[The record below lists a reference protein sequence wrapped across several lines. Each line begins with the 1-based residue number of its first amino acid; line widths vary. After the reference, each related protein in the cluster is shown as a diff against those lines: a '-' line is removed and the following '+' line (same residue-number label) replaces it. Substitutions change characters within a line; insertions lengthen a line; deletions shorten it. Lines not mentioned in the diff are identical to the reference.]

1 MGQYYKLMT
10 LKTRSKE
17 AKNTQNE
24 KIDKWF
30 NSHDFNNGSKLME
43 FSYVGNHLVN
53 AFCST
58 LAGEAK
64 IAVCGG
70 DYADPDRKGQ
80 IRRLYNLYQ
89 LATDKTKVN
98 PVDYMDVCTKTYQY
112 IINEDTKQFVDVYKA
127 KRDKWGMKVHPLPL
141 LIAEGNGRGGGDYS
155 TNRPDIDKVG
165 IWARNLIRVSDEK
178 PAKDY
183 KELKVNFKEC

>member
-17 AKNTQNE
+17 VKNTQDE
-24 KIDKWF
+24 KIDTWF
-30 NSHDFNNGSKLME
+30 YSHEFDNGLKLME
-43 FSYVGNHLVN
+43 FSYVGNNLVN

-58 LAGEAK
+58 LVEEPK
-64 IAVCGG
+64 IVVCCG

-80 IRRLYNLYQ
+80 KRNLYD
-89 LATDKTKVN
+89 LATDKTKAN
-98 PVDYMDVCTKTYQY
+98 PDDFTDVCKKTYQY
-112 IINEDTKQFVDVYKA
+112 IINEDTKQFVDVNKA
-127 KRDKWGMKVHPLPL
+127 KRDKWGMRIHPLPL

-155 TNRPDIDKVG
+155 NRCSDIGKVG
-165 IWARNLIRVSDEK
+165 LWARNLIRVSDEK

-183 KELKVNFKEC
+183 KELKVSFKEC

>member
-1 MGQYYKLMT
+1 MGQHYKLMT

-30 NSHDFNNGSKLME
+30 YAHEFDNGLKLME
-43 FSYVGNHLVN
+43 FSYVGNNLVN

-58 LAGEAK
+58 LVEEPK
-64 IAVCGG
+64 IVVCGG
-70 DYADPDRKGQ
+70 DYADPDRKRQ
-80 IRRLYNLYQ
+80 KCNLYD

-98 PVDYMDVCTKTYQY
+98 PVDYIDVCNKTYQY
-112 IINEDTKQFVDVYKA
+112 IINEDTKQFVDVNKA
-127 KRDKWGMKVHPLPL
+127 KRDKWGMRVHPLPL
-141 LIAEGNGRGGGDYS
+141 LIAEGNGRGGGDYY

-178 PAKDY
+178 PAKGY

>member
-17 AKNTQNE
+17 AKNTQKE

-30 NSHDFNNGSKLME
+30 YAHEFDNGLKLME
-43 FSYVGNHLVN
+43 FSYVGNNLVN

-58 LAGEAK
+58 LVEEPK
-64 IAVCGG
+64 IVVCSG
-70 DYADPDRKGQ
+70 DYADSDRKRQ
-80 IRRLYNLYQ
+80 KRNLYD

-98 PVDYMDVCTKTYQY
+98 PVDYIDVCNKTYQY
-112 IINEDTKQFVDVYKA
+112 IINEDTKQFVDVNKA
-127 KRDKWGMKVHPLPL
+127 KRDKWGMRVHPLPL
-141 LIAEGNGRGGGDYS
+141 LIAEGNGRGGGDYYS
-155 TNRPDIDKVG
+155 QKYPDLDKVG

-178 PAKDY
+178 PAKGY

>member
-30 NSHDFNNGSKLME
+30 YSHDFDNGLKLME

-70 DYADPDRKGQ
+70 DYADPDKKRQ
-80 IRRLYNLYQ
+80 TRNLYD
-89 LATDKTKVN
+89 LAAKKTKAN
-98 PVDYMDVCTKTYQY
+98 PVDYTDACTKTYQY
-112 IINEDTKQFVDVYKA
+112 IINEDTKQFVDVNKA
-127 KRDKWGMKVHPLPL
+127 KRDKWGYRIHPLPL
-141 LIAEGNGRGGGDYS
+141 LIAEGNGKGGGDYS

-178 PAKDY
+178 PAKGY
-183 KELKVNFKEC
+183 KELKVKFIGC

>member
-17 AKNTQNE
+17 VKNTQNE
-24 KIDKWF
+24 KINKWF
-30 NSHDFNNGSKLME
+30 YAHEFDNGLKLME
-43 FSYVGNHLVN
+43 FSYVGNNLVN

-58 LAGEAK
+58 LVEEPK
-64 IAVCGG
+64 IVVCSG
-70 DYADPDRKGQ
+70 DYADPDRK
-80 IRRLYNLYQ
+80 RNLYD

-98 PVDYMDVCTKTYQY
+98 PVYYIDVCNKTYQY
-112 IINEDTKQFVDVYKA
+112 IINEDTKQFVDVNKA
-127 KRDKWGMKVHPLPL
+127 KRDKWGMRVHPLPL

-155 TNRPDIDKVG
+155 TNCPDIDKVG

-178 PAKDY
+178 PAKGY
-183 KELKVNFKEC
+183 KELKVKFKC

>member
-1 MGQYYKLMT
+1 MGQYYNLMT

-17 AKNTQNE
+17 VKNTQNE

-30 NSHDFNNGSKLME
+30 YSHDFDNGLKLME

-58 LAGEAK
+58 LVGEAK

-70 DYADPDRKGQ
+70 DYADPDRKRQ
-80 IRRLYNLYQ
+80 TRNLYD
-89 LATDKTKVN
+89 LATKKTKAN
-98 PVDYMDVCTKTYQY
+98 PVDYTAACYKTYQY
-112 IINEDTKQFVDVYKA
+112 IINEDTKQFVDVNKA
-127 KRDKWGMKVHPLPL
+127 KRDKWGYRIHPLPL
-141 LIAEGNGRGGGDYS
+141 LIAEGNGRGGGDYDS
-155 TNRPDIDKVG
+155 QKYPDLDKVG

-178 PAKDY
+178 PAKGY
-183 KELKVNFKEC
+183 KELKVNFIEC

>member
-10 LKTRSKE
+10 LKTRLKE

-30 NSHDFNNGSKLME
+30 YAHEFDNGLKLME
-43 FSYVGNHLVN
+43 FSYVGNNLVN

-58 LAGEAK
+58 LVEEPK
-64 IAVCGG
+64 IVVCGG
-70 DYADPDRKGQ
+70 DYADPDRKRQ
-80 IRRLYNLYQ
+80 KRNLYY

-98 PVDYMDVCTKTYQY
+98 PVDYIDVCNKTYQY
-112 IINEDTKQFVDVYKA
+112 IINEDTKQFVDVNKA

-155 TNRPDIDKVG
+155 TNCPDIDKVG

-178 PAKDY
+178 PSKDY
-183 KELKVNFKEC
+183 KELKVKFIGC